1 MAEFVTPAMV
11 RDYLQATDTSGQW
24 SASLIGSNIAAAS
37 HNLQRW
43 TGRQF
48 EPQGSNTA
56 LTKKFSTHGRTYLHI
71 PDLRSVTS
79 VTRHGSALT
88 VDENFHLIPDRM
100 EPGVFTAIQ
109 LSGLR
114 AYDDYRSF
122 PEWFDRNYDNWLQ
135 RGRMTDIPN
144 DLHVAGLWG
153 HVPYPAPLEHAT
165 KVLAAYYTIR
175 PDALLAGAR
184 QTPEGNVFDLSNLPR
199 EAQDFVRDWKLA
211 DYY

>member
-1 MAEFVTPAMV
+1 MV

-24 SASLIGSNIAAAS
+24 SSSLIGSNIAAAS

-48 EPQGSNTA
+48 EPQGSNSVV
-56 LTKKFSTHGRTYLHI
+56 TKKFSTHGRSFLHI
-71 PDLRSVTS
+71 PDLRVGSNTT

-88 VDENFHLIPDRM
+88 ADENYYFIPDRM

-109 LSGLR
+109 LPGLR

-122 PEWFDRNYDNWLQ
+122 PEWFDRNYDNWLH
-135 RGRMTDIPN
+135 RGRYADIPN
-144 DLHVAGLWG
+144 DLHIASQWG
-153 HVPYPAPLEHAT
+153 HAVYPAPLEHAT
-165 KVLAAYYTIR
+165 KVLAGFYTIR
-175 PDALLAGAR
+175 PDALLSGAR
-184 QTPEGNVFDLSNLPR
+184 QTPEGNVFDLSRLPL
-199 EAQDFVRDWKLA
+199 EVQDFIRDWKLA